1 MSLVHKE
8 RDDALNKYQQRERE
22 VQLCESQ
29 LQQVQDSLA
38 LVRVEVQ
45 QLKEDKQELEAA
57 LQHWQS
63 KTHDCQADNQLA
75 RLNYDKLQAQF

>member
-22 VQLCESQ
+22 VQLCTSQ
-29 LQQVQDSLA
+29 LEQVQGSLA

-45 QLKEDKQELEAA
+45 
-57 LQHWQS
+57 
-63 KTHDCQADNQLA
+63 
-75 RLNYDKLQAQF
+75 

>member
-1 MSLVHKE
+1 VHKE

-45 QLKEDKQELEAA
+45 QLKEDK
-57 LQHWQS
+57 
-63 KTHDCQADNQLA
+63 
-75 RLNYDKLQAQF
+75 